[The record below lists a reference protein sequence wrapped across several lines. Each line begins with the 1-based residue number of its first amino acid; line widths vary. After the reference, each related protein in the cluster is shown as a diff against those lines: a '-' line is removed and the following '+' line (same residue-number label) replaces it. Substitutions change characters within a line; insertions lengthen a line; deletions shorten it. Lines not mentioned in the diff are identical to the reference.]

1 MPNELYLVRLIHN
14 QTGRPFPGERLWT
27 ADQLMR
33 AAIIRFLRVRNGEG
47 CDVYI
52 QPYAANQNAGYILVD
67 LDRAD
72 STTVDLMRANG
83 HDPCV
88 VAQTSPGHLQAWI
101 RISTFPV
108 EATVATAVGR
118 QLARTYGGDIASTDW
133 HHLGRLA
140 GFTNQKPQRRTGGGY
155 APWVRILHAR
165 AGLAPHAQ
173 ALIETALEGQ
183 ATAEL
188 PTDRISWDQPPADII
203 GPDATAPRLT
213 TAEAAQVYRD
223 CIQRWQIL
231 ERFPQPDWSIVDLW
245 VMRELLRQGRTLSEI
260 GAVVRRA
267 SPHFPRGH
275 GNPEDYLRRTLARA
289 AFPAPGGAVCALPGH
304 APLARPKAS
313 GPPQPR
319 QDTPATQ
326 PTIEPGGR
334 GISGSL
340 PAAGTQ
346 RWPTAD
352 APLPPL
358 PSPSRGQSL
367 ILADQVLNRLA
378 GYARKGTRARRDFYR
393 NDLNWLADV
402 WLRLQTGDPD
412 PSRPTGQ

>member
-27 ADQLMR
+27 ADQLVR
-33 AAIIRFLRVRNGEG
+33 SAIIRFLRVRNGEG

-52 QPYAANQNAGYILVD
+52 QPYAAYQNAGYILVD

-72 STTVDLMRANG
+72 STAVDLMRANG

-88 VAQTSPGHLQAWI
+88 VVQTSPGNLQAWI
-101 RISTFPV
+101 HISTFPV
-108 EATVATAVGR
+108 EPVVATAVGR
-118 QLARTYGGDIASTDW
+118 HLAHTYGGDLASTDW
-133 HHLGRLA
+133 RHMGRLA
-140 GFTNQKPQRRTGGGY
+140 GFTNQKPQRRTGGSY

-165 AGLAPHAQ
+165 AGLAPQAQ
-173 ALIETALEGQ
+173 TLIETALQGP

-188 PTDRISWDQPPADII
+188 PTASISWGQPPEDVI
-203 GPDATAPRLT
+203 GPDATPPRLT

-223 CIQRWQIL
+223 CLQRWHIL
-231 ERFPQPDWSIVDLW
+231 DRFPQPDWSIVDLW
-245 VMRELLRQGRTLSEI
+245 VMRELLRQGRTVAEI
-260 GAVVRRA
+260 GAVVRLA

-289 AFPAPGGAVCALPGH
+289 AFPAPGGAVCAPPGH

-313 GPPQPR
+313 V
-319 QDTPATQ
+319 
-326 PTIEPGGR
+326 
-334 GISGSL
+334 

-346 RWPTAD
+346 RWPTD
-352 APLPPL
+352 HAPLPTL
-358 PSPSRGQSL
+358 PSPSKGQAL
-367 ILADQVLNRLA
+367 ILADQVLNRLD
-378 GYARKGTRARRDFYR
+378 GYARKGTRARRDCYQ

-402 WLRLQTGDPD
+402 WLRVQTGDPD
-412 PSRPTGQ
+412 PLRPTGQ

>member
-47 CDVYI
+47 CNVYI

-72 STTVDLMRANG
+72 STAVDLMRANG

-88 VAQTSPGHLQAWI
+88 VVQTSPGHLQAWI
-101 RISTFPV
+101 RIRTSPV
-108 EATVATAVGR
+108 EPAVATAVGR
-118 QLARTYGGDIASTDW
+118 HLAHTYGGDLASTDW
-133 HHLGRLA
+133 RHLGRLA
-140 GFTNQKPQRRTGGGY
+140 GFTNQKPQRRTGGY

-165 AGLAPHAQ
+165 AGLAPQAQ
-173 ALIETALEGQ
+173 TLIETALRGP
-183 ATAEL
+183 ATTEV
-188 PTDRISWDQPPADII
+188 PTDRISWDQPPADTI
-203 GPDATAPRLT
+203 GPDATPSRLT
-213 TAEAAQVYRD
+213 TAAAAQVYRD
-223 CIQRWQIL
+223 CIQRWHIL

-245 VMRELLRQGRTLSEI
+245 VMRELLRQGRTVAEI
-260 GAVVRRA
+260 RAVVRLA

-275 GNPEDYLRRTLARA
+275 GDPEDYLRRTLTRA
-289 AFPAPGGAVCALPGH
+289 AFPAPQGPVCAPPGH
-304 APLARPKAS
+304 APLVRPQAG
-313 GPPQPR
+313 GPPRPM

-326 PTIEPGGR
+326 PTDEPESSHL
-334 GISGSL
+334 SGSL
-340 PAAGTQ
+340 PEAGTQ
-346 RWPTAD
+346 PWPPAD
-352 APLPPL
+352 APLPTL
-358 PSPSRGQSL
+358 QTPSRGQAL

-393 NDLNWLADV
+393 NDLDWLADV
-402 WLRLQTGDPD
+402 WLRLQTGEPD
-412 PSRPTGQ
+412 PLRPAGQ